1 MTRAAIAVPIV
12 APMRTAPL
20 LEFRHVGRRWRAGV
34 LGSAEDVAALERCS
48 FTLRAGEMLAITGPA
63 GAGKTTCL
71 MLAAGR
77 VPPSAGEIRW
87 QGGAE
92 SAALRPQLVGARPW
106 EYAFLTVRQAL
117 SFHADVLALRD
128 PTYVAPT
135 RFIPVMRRVGL
146 RGLSRTRLGALGAL
160 DKLRVVLAQAL
171 LSRPLLLCLDE
182 PFAHCGP
189 AERREGVALL
199 RRLLAEGVAMLV
211 AGRDAEACGGQGTAD
226 RVLHLDGG
234 RTQGARAARQTVLEL
249 AVPQPDDAVTR
260 LLRRLPSVGRRGRRL
275 RIPLRG
281 TSPEAVLALCRD
293 AGVEVRASRVAEE
306 RLPRTLPPPD
316 DTR

>member
-1 MTRAAIAVPIV
+1 MTCAAVPVPIV
-12 APMRTAPL
+12 ASMRTAPV
-20 LEFRHVGRRWRAGV
+20 LEFRHVGRRWRAGI
-34 LGSAEDVAALERCS
+34 LGASQEVAALERCS
-48 FTLRAGEMLAITGPA
+48 FSLRAGEMLAITGPA

-87 QGGAE
+87 MGGA
-92 SAALRPQLVGARPW
+92 AAEVLRPQLVGARPW
-106 EYAFLTVRQAL
+106 EYSFLTVRQAL
-117 SFHADVLALRD
+117 AFHADVLALRD
-128 PTYVAPT
+128 PAYDAPT

-189 AERREGVALL
+189 AERSEGVMLL
-199 RRLLAEGVAMLV
+199 RRLLAEGLTIVV
-211 AGRDAEACGGQGTAD
+211 AGRDAEACGGQATAD
-226 RVLHLDGG
+226 RVLRLEGG
-234 RTQGARAARQTVLEL
+234 RMQGTRAARQTVLEL
-249 AVPQPDDAVTR
+249 AVPSPDDAVTR
-260 LLRRLPSVGRRGRRL
+260 LLHRLPSVGRRGRRL